1 MLEHVLV
8 HANKGMN
15 MLVLEHVPVR
25 MVFYFFSAAKAIS
38 AYFFIFSSI
47 LI

>member
-1 MLEHVLV
+1 VLV

-25 MVFYFFSAAKAIS
+25 MVFYFFFYFLIS
-38 AYFFIFSSI
+38 FC
-47 LI
+47 L